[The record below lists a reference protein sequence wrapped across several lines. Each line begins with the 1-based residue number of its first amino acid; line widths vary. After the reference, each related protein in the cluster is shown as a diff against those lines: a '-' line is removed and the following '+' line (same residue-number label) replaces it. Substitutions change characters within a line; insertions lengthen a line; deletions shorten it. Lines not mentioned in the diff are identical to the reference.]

1 MSAVTNENYE
11 DFKKKYAEAVA
22 ENRQVFVFDGA
33 EVLTSFAKYLIEYV
47 DEARKSK

>member
-11 DFKKKYAEAVA
+11 DFKNKYNQAIAEGKD
-22 ENRQVFVFDGA
+22 RFFFDGT

>member
-1 MSAVTNENYE
+1 MSAVTNENYD
-11 DFKKKYAEAVA
+11 DFKKRYNQAVV
-22 ENRQVFVFDGA
+22 EGRDKFSFDGT